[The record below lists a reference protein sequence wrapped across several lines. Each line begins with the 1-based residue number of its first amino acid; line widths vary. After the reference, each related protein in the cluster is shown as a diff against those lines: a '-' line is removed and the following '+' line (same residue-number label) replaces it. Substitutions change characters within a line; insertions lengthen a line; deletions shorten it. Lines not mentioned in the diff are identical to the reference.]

1 MMRDNP
7 SSDHRTEPLDHE
19 ERLARLRLAHTETV
33 GPIGFRA
40 LIARCGS
47 ARAALAAL
55 PELARRGGRER
66 PLKIPTRRQA
76 ESVLADAARGGM
88 ALLVLGD
95 SDYPAILAAIEDAP
109 PILFARGH
117 RHLLHRPT
125 VAIVG
130 ARNASAAGREQ
141 ARRMAAAL
149 GEAGY
154 VIVSGLARGID
165 AAAHEAALARGTI
178 GVAAGGLDV
187 PYPRENAA
195 LIRRIG
201 EEGLLLS
208 EAVPGTRP
216 TARHF
221 PRRNRIVSGLALGV
235 VVIEAAE
242 RSGSLITARLAGE
255 QGREVFAVP
264 GSPLDPRAAGTNR
277 LIKQGAH
284 LVESASDVLAVLA
297 DIHPPAAEPEREG
310 PFSIAGPQQPKA
322 APERVRAAV
331 RALVGFTP
339 VTLDALVRETGA
351 DAGEVA
357 AAVLELEI
365 AGILERLPGGRVVR
379 KAE

>member
-1 MMRDNP
+1 ME
-7 SSDHRTEPLDHE
+7 SA
-19 ERLARLRLAHTETV
+19 ARGA
-33 GPIGFRA
+33 GP
-40 LIARCGS
+40 ARNARPAEGGGGS
-47 ARAALAAL
+47 
-55 PELARRGGRER
+55 G
-66 PLKIPTRRQA
+66 RQA
-76 ESVLADAARGGM
+76 EALGGVL
-88 ALLVLGD
+88 LLKPGIRHVVAE
-95 SDYPAILAAIEDAP
+95 PVEDAY
-109 PILFARGH
+109 LTLDGQVG
-117 RHLLHRPT
+117 RPLSQ
-125 VAIVG
+125 G
-130 ARNASAAGREQ
+130 C
-141 ARRMAAAL
+141 
-149 GEAGY
+149 
-154 VIVSGLARGID
+154 
-165 AAAHEAALARGTI
+165 TI

>member
-1 MMRDNP
+1 MRKNP
-7 SSDHRTEPLDHE
+7 SSDRHAVPLAPE

-33 GPIGFRA
+33 GPIGFRT
-40 LIARCGS
+40 LIARFGS
-47 ARAALAAL
+47 ARAALDAL

-66 PLKIPTRRQA
+66 PLKIPSRRQA
-76 ESVLADAARGGM
+76 ERIEAEAAREGI
-88 ALLVLGD
+88 ALVVLGD
-95 SDYPAILAAIEDAP
+95 ADYPAPLAAIEDAP
-109 PILFARGH
+109 AVLFAKGH

-141 ARRMAAAL
+141 ARRMAVAL

-187 PYPRENAA
+187 PYPKENTA
-195 LIRRIG
+195 LIHRIG
-201 EEGLLLS
+201 AEGLLLS
-208 EAVPGTRP
+208 EALLGTRP

-235 VVIEAAE
+235 VVIEAAA

-284 LVESASDVLAVLA
+284 LAESAADVISVLA

-310 PFSIAGPQQPKA
+310 PFSIAGPQEPKA

-339 VTLDALVRETGA
+339 VTLDTLVRETGA
-351 DAGEVA
+351 DPAEVA

-365 AGILERLPGGRVVR
+365 AGLLERLPGGRVVR

>member
-1 MMRDNP
+1 MRGNP
-7 SSDHRTEPLDHE
+7 SSDHRGEPLDHE

-47 ARAALAAL
+47 ARAALEAL
-55 PELARRGGRER
+55 PEFARRGGRER
-66 PLKIPTRRQA
+66 PLKIPSRRQA
-76 ESVLADAARGGM
+76 DRLLAEATRHGM
-88 ALLVLGD
+88 SLLVLGD

-109 PILFARGH
+109 PVLFGKGH
-117 RHLLHRPT
+117 GHLLQRPA

-141 ARRMAAAL
+141 ARRMAIAL

-165 AAAHEAALARGTI
+165 AAAHEAACPRGTI

-187 PYPRENAA
+187 PYPRENTA

-264 GSPLDPRAAGTNR
+264 GSPLDPRSAGTNR

-284 LVESASDVLAVLA
+284 LAESASDVIAVLA
-297 DIHPPAAEPEREG
+297 DSHPPAAEPEREG
-310 PFSIAGPQQPKA
+310 PFSIAGPQEPKA

-339 VTLDALVRETGA
+339 VTLDTLVRETGA
-351 DAGEVA
+351 DAAEVA

-365 AGILERLPGGRVVR
+365 AGVLERLPGGRVVR
-379 KAE
+379 KVE